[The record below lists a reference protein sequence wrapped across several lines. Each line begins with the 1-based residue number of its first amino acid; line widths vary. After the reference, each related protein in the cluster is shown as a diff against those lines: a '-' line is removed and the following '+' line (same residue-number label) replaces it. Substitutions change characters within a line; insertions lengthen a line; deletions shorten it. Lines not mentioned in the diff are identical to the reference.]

1 MIFTPYYVGFK
12 DQGYN
17 QLTEVISLLGDV
29 NSPVRENFNR
39 LTIIA
44 GMLMLASLPRIYAIF
59 SRKTKKGAWLVV
71 AMIGAYGLFD
81 CIFSGLFSVDTSTV
95 GTVAAA
101 LHNGGSAVGYTGFC
115 CYQAS

>member
-1 MIFTPYYVGFK
+1 MQFLKKYGGYFLVLGVLLDFFTPYYVGFK

-29 NSPVRENFNR
+29 NSPVRETFNR

-81 CIFSGLFSVDTSTV
+81 CIFSGLFSVD
-95 GTVAAA
+95 
-101 LHNGGSAVGYTGFC
+101 
-115 CYQAS
+115 

>member
-1 MIFTPYYVGFK
+1 MQLLKKYGGYFLVLGVLLDFFTPYYVGFK

-59 SRKTKKGAWLVV
+59 QKNEKRCLVS
-71 AMIGAYGLFD
+71 
-81 CIFSGLFSVDTSTV
+81 SGNDWRLWFI
-95 GTVAAA
+95 
-101 LHNGGSAVGYTGFC
+101 
-115 CYQAS
+115 

>member
-1 MIFTPYYVGFK
+1 MNRCSFKKYGGYFLVLGSYLIFTPYYVGFK

-59 SRKTKKGAWLVV
+59 PEKRKKVLG
-71 AMIGAYGLFD
+71 
-81 CIFSGLFSVDTSTV
+81 
-95 GTVAAA
+95 
-101 LHNGGSAVGYTGFC
+101 
-115 CYQAS
+115 

>member
-59 SRKTKKGAWLVV
+59 PEKRKKVLG
-71 AMIGAYGLFD
+71 
-81 CIFSGLFSVDTSTV
+81 
-95 GTVAAA
+95 
-101 LHNGGSAVGYTGFC
+101 
-115 CYQAS
+115 

>member
-59 SRKTKKGAWLVV
+59 PEKRKRCLVSSGNDWRLWF
-71 AMIGAYGLFD
+71 ID
-81 CIFSGLFSVDTSTV
+81 CIFSGLFSVDTSTA

>member
-17 QLTEVISLLGDV
+17 QLRVISLLGDV

-44 GMLMLASLPRIYAIF
+44 GMLMLASLPRYMLF
-59 SRKTKKGAWLVV
+59 FPENEKRCLVS
-71 AMIGAYGLFD
+71 
-81 CIFSGLFSVDTSTV
+81 SGNDWRLWFI
-95 GTVAAA
+95 
-101 LHNGGSAVGYTGFC
+101 
-115 CYQAS
+115 